1 MYIPRKE
8 AERGLIAIEGCIELL
23 EVWVVRGLGMYAHG
37 SEETLLQVPRR
48 DRVYGL
54 EATSALKKK
63 TKTVKRQQD

>member
-1 MYIPRKE
+1 M
-8 AERGLIAIEGCIELL
+8 LTDC
-23 EVWVVRGLGMYAHG
+23 MYAHG